1 MTSSSTRS
9 SLDFVV
15 PSHQEVR
22 EIFEKITER
31 YENPIPIGTRCESNI
46 FYRVEDLTD
55 DDLNLCAMAVGARIH
70 DVTSPTRP
78 ELFLKL
84 PGGYTFFGERLA
96 AIYSEYWAKREIPF
110 EQMVDQTLVS
120 SMWEKYK
127 GKHAVLITDVITTAR
142 SSLELHT
149 KATLKGIRVMCW
161 ATLIDRTLGPGPV
174 PVVSSLTGEPV
185 RVLSGIL

>member
-1 MTSSSTRS
+1 MTSSKKS
-9 SLDFVV
+9 SLEFSL
-15 PSHQEVR
+15 PEQEVIR
-22 EIFEKITER
+22 SVFDKITEY
-31 YENPIPIGTRCESNI
+31 YENPIPIGTRCESNV
-46 FYRVEDLTD
+46 FYRVEDIPEEHLD
-55 DDLNLCAMAVGARIH
+55 LCAMAVAARIH
-70 DVTSPTRP
+70 EVTNPVRP

-96 AIYSEYWAKREIPF
+96 AIYSEYYARREIPF
-110 EQMVDQTLVS
+110 EQLIDQNMVS
-120 SMWEKYK
+120 GMWEKYR
-127 GKHAVLITDVITTAR
+127 GKHAILITDVITTAR

-185 RVLSGIL
+185 RVLSGIRY

>member
-1 MTSSSTRS
+1 MTSSTRS

-15 PSHQEVR
+15 PNHEEVR

-31 YENPIPIGTRCESNI
+31 YENPIPIGTRCESTI

-70 DVTSPTRP
+70 SVTSPARP

-96 AIYSEYWAKREIPF
+96 AIYSEYWAKRDIPF
-110 EQMVDQTLVS
+110 EQLVDQNMVS
-120 SMWEKYK
+120 GMWDKYK

-185 RVLSGIL
+185 RVLSGVL